1 MTDDNVPF
9 SIPEEWDADDLTALP
24 AHEQWSLRADDA
36 ATAQDYPRAA
46 YYASI
51 ATYELLRE
59 YRAMIETVSEAVTPA
74 IDAISKSPVGRMLG
88 MN

>member
-1 MTDDNVPF
+1 MTDNLPQ
-9 SIPEEWDADDLTALP
+9 EWDTDPSIP
-24 AHEQWSLRADDA
+24 AHERWSLRADDA

-59 YRAMIETVSEAVTPA
+59 YRSMIETVSEAVTPA